1 MVSLSNTAYYVLAG
15 GMSHM
20 NSAHLCIYQGIM
32 QAQKCGSRAA
42 TMPIEGKGRVCKNV
56 ERLRWGQE
64 SRSGADGVRR
74 ACVLPSRAC
83 ALQPLSQDCLGGGC
97 IRLLHHIAATLVI
110 NGL

>member
-1 MVSLSNTAYYVLAG
+1 
-15 GMSHM
+15 
-20 NSAHLCIYQGIM
+20 
-32 QAQKCGSRAA
+32 
-42 TMPIEGKGRVCKNV
+42 MPNEVDARVCKNV

-97 IRLLHHIAATLVI
+97 VRLLRHIVATLVI
-110 NGL
+110 VVVCNRIG